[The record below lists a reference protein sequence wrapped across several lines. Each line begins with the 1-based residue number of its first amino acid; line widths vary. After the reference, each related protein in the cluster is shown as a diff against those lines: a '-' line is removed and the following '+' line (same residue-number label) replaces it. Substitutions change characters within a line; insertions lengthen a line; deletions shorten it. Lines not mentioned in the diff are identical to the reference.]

1 MGADASDSHFY
12 VPSKLN
18 RADAPRRD
26 AEVPPPDVPR
36 PVWSDQLLQDDC
48 SGFDAWIASLPSPDG
63 NSVPDFQQ
71 LIKPL
76 HVRIKRCSVAL
87 EFQKSAKQLRHGD
100 VISASKS
107 RRTVKAVRHERVTS
121 ATKPLDESVVS
132 SFSPDV
138 VNKLNKF
145 SAGIF
150 YKPEGNRGFFKA
162 GALDLYSGKAGVAKR
177 LIDEGAPWVLSVDI
191 LNGASQ
197 NLLDLSLQQRILRLI
212 GMGAFKVVGSAT
224 IWQSFT
230 RAITPCVRTKKF
242 LRGVAWMSRN
252 MQQKVSDGNKH
263 YDFNKQVI
271 DECEASSTFYWFEN
285 PDSSFVWQQVGFER
299 YKSPKSN
306 HQF

>member
-1 MGADASDSHFY
+1 M
-12 VPSKLN
+12 
-18 RADAPRRD
+18 
-26 AEVPPPDVPR
+26 
-36 PVWSDQLLQDDC
+36 
-48 SGFDAWIASLPSPDG
+48 
-63 NSVPDFQQ
+63 
-71 LIKPL
+71 
-76 HVRIKRCSVAL
+76 
-87 EFQKSAKQLRHGD
+87 
-100 VISASKS
+100 
-107 RRTVKAVRHERVTS
+107 TAVRHERVTS

-145 SAGIF
+145 SAGTF
-150 YKPEGNRGFFKA
+150 YKPEGFRGFFEA

-197 NLLDLSLQQRILRLI
+197 NLLDLSLQQSILRLI
-212 GMGAFKVVGSAT
+212 GMGAFKVVGSAM
-224 IWQSFT
+224 ICQSFT
-230 RAITPCVRTKKF
+230 GAITPCVRTTIF
-242 LRGVAWMSRN
+242 LRGVPWMSRN

-306 HQF
+306 HRFRADFCRYGTVWRKRTRLAVSLPSLRGVRLMCQCGRSHRHEVLRGYNRRCRMAWTKLAEAYPSCGAPIVVAG